1 MMKVLIV
8 GGNGLIGGA
17 IAKASA
23 DAGRDVYVVGRS
35 TPADASSSM
44 HFIQGNWYED
54 AFAADAVKDGF
65 DVIVDALVFN
75 EEQMRRTARIVDGHC
90 KQLIYISTD
99 SVYVHPASDL
109 SEDQPICDENV
120 KWKYGI
126 DKRKAELYL
135 QMHGGEYS
143 FSWTIIR
150 PTVTFGLTRIPVGFA
165 GKRNTFDLCARMLA
179 DKPVIRFD
187 DPKTKH
193 AMCHDSIFGAA
204 VDALFMNESA
214 FGKAYHI
221 SDDEAYTYGEVFEA
235 IEKALGCEGKF
246 VFLPADVL
254 KKDYPELY
262 EDMIYDKNPEF
273 TLDNS
278 AIKSVCPDVSFHVEL
293 GYVIFKTVEALKKN
307 KREGSEVSEYD
318 LITDHLLLE
327 NPDGAGEYLSTL
339 DEEYKGKIRRFV
351 KMEKNNRARQRVRE
365 TLRSIKKRIV

>member
-35 TPADASSSM
+35 VPADASSKV
-44 HFIQGNWYED
+44 HYIQGNWYED
-54 AFAADAVKDGF
+54 AFAADAIKDGF
-65 DVIVDALVFN
+65 DVIVDTLVFN

-99 SVYVHPASDL
+99 SVYEHPASDL

-293 GYVIFKTVEALKKN
+293 GDVIFKTVEALKKN
-307 KREGSEVSEYD
+307 KREGSDISEYD
-318 LITDHLLLE
+318 HITDHLLLE

-339 DEEYKGKIRRFV
+339 DEEYKGKIRSFV

>member
-278 AIKSVCPDVSFHVEL
+278 AIKSVCPDVSFHVKL
-293 GYVIFKTVEALKKN
+293 GDVIFNTVEALKKN